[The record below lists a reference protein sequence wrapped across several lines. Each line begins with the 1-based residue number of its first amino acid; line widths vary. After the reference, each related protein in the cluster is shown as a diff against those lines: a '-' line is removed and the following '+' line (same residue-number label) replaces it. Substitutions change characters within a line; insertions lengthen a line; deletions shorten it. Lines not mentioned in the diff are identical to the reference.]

1 MSIILQIDTAIDK
14 AIISVAKNGEL
25 LHELTNTNQK
35 EHGSFV
41 HPAIENLLKITG
53 LQLKDIDVIAVS
65 AGPGSYTG
73 LRVGMASAK
82 GLSFALQK
90 PLILIGTLEILATG
104 AIMQMELEQQET
116 TRLFCPMIDARRNE
130 VFTAIYANSINTTL
144 PTINSINTILQ
155 PCAMILNENSFANWL
170 LKNKIY
176 FFGNGANKWKIISTH
191 FNAQFLDVKNNTLAM
206 SKLAFKKF
214 KSNDFTSN
222 KNAEPLY
229 VKEFYDDTLK
239 R

>member
-14 AIISVAKNGEL
+14 ATISVSKNGEL
-25 LHELTNTNQK
+25 LHELFNTHQK

-53 LQLKDIDVIAVS
+53 LRVRDVEAIAVS

-90 PLILIGTLEILATG
+90 PLIAINTLEILALG
-104 AIMQMELEQQET
+104 AMMQMEFEQQET
-116 TRLFCPMIDARRNE
+116 PTLFCPMIDARRME
-130 VFTAIYANSINTTL
+130 VFTALYGYSINTML
-144 PTINSINTILQ
+144 PPFNSINTILQ
-155 PCAMILNENSFANWL
+155 PCAMILNQNSFANRL
-170 LKNKIY
+170 LKNEIY
-176 FFGNGANKWKIISTH
+176 FFGNGANKWKTIFSNL
-191 FNAQFLDVKNNTLAM
+191 NAKFLDVTNNTLAM
-206 SKLAFKKF
+206 SNLSFQKF
-214 KSNDFTSN
+214 NNKEFTNN

-229 VKEFYDDTLK
+229 VKEFHDDTLK